1 MCCKCSG
8 KTVSPAIA
16 SFKEV
21 SFGNDSFHV
30 ESTFKYL
37 GDTIG
42 QDGDC
47 SDAVS
52 TCIFPC
58 GKHSENCYLFSP
70 IQTKLRGMPLTC
82 V

>member
-1 MCCKCSG
+1 MCRKCSG

-21 SFGNDSFHV
+21 SIGNDSFHV

-47 SDAVS
+47 SDEVS
-52 TCIFPC
+52 TCIFSLW
-58 GKHSENCYLFSP
+58 KAFRELLP
-70 IQTKLRGMPLTC
+70 ILTNPNKT
-82 V
+82 